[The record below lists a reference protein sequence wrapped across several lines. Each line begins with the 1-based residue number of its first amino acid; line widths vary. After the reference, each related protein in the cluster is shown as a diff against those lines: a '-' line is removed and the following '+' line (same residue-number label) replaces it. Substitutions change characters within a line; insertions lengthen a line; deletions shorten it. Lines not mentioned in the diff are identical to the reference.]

1 MSSVGTTPD
10 PAGSKGSPAP
20 SASHRVEVIDPSG
33 NSSLRASL
41 AELWHYRDLVLILTK
56 RDVSVRY
63 KQAVFGFAWAV
74 VQPLV
79 LVAVFAFFLNG
90 SGQVSSRGPYPAF
103 ALAGLIP
110 WVFVSSSVLSGGES
124 LVSSSNLVSKVYFP
138 RLALPA
144 AALLSWLPDLA
155 LSLVVLA
162 VLMVVYGIVPTAA
175 IAALPAFVVLAAVTA
190 LGVSVW
196 TAALNVAYRD
206 VKHAVP
212 FIVQFW
218 LFATP
223 GIYTAHA
230 FKGPLAAVVSINP
243 MTGAVAGFR
252 WALLGVEPPSWPA
265 VAISSAVAVT
275 VLITGLR
282 YFRRTERYFADVV

>member
-1 MSSVGTTPD
+1 MTSDGYGSS
-10 PAGSKGSPAP
+10 AAAAAR
-20 SASHRVEVIDPSG
+20 SAALRVEVIDPSG
-33 NSSLRASL
+33 RASL
-41 AELWHYRDLVLILTK
+41 AASLGELWRHRDLVFVLTM

-74 VQPLV
+74 IQPVV

-90 SGQVSSRGPYPAF
+90 SGQATSGAVPYPAF
-103 ALAGLIP
+103 TLAGLVP
-110 WVFVSSSVLSGGES
+110 WVFVSSSVVAGGES
-124 LVSSSNLVSKVYFP
+124 LVASSNLVSKVYFP
-138 RLALPA
+138 RLALPT
-144 AALLSWLPDLA
+144 AALLSWLPDLL
-155 LSLVVLA
+155 LSMAALA
-162 VLMVVYGIVPTAA
+162 VLMVIYGIAPNLALL
-175 IAALPAFVVLAAVTA
+175 ALPGFALLATVTA
-190 LGVSVW
+190 MGFAVW

-223 GIYTAHA
+223 GIYTAHE
-230 FKGPLAAVVSINP
+230 FKGALAVVVYLNP

-252 WALLGVEPPSWPA
+252 WALLGVTPPSWSS
-265 VAISSAVAVT
+265 VASSSVVALV
-275 VLITGLR
+275 VLMTGLR